1 MSWPYWLRR
10 DGAFQRGGSLRPKAR
25 GNWWDPPGRATAPKS
40 TRHAKSHSRAG
51 GSMIDGHL
59 QGGARGISK
68 GSSAAASG
76 LWDAHGIGSQ
86 NNADRHARAPA
97 AHQAKAASVITEARA
112 ASDWVQASLP
122 QGCADVI
129 RACYRHACMAI
140 SYQEQEA
147 SDRASDGPRRQASKQ
162 ARTHTVSGRRTT
174 SSSTTS
180 TTSSITSRHM
190 DRPCQAPPPPPQ
202 PARCTV
208 LYIVRASMLGASA
221 RTLGKSA
228 QRDPACRHGEP

>member
-1 MSWPYWLRR
+1 
-10 DGAFQRGGSLRPKAR
+10 
-25 GNWWDPPGRATAPKS
+25 
-40 TRHAKSHSRAG
+40 
-51 GSMIDGHL
+51 MIDGHL

-190 DRPCQAPPPPPQ
+190 DRPCQAPPPPLPSLH
-202 PARCTV
+202 AA
-208 LYIVRASMLGASA
+208 LFYI
-221 RTLGKSA
+221 
-228 QRDPACRHGEP
+228 